1 MIEDGKIAVDNNVNI
16 KNEPHKLEKKQASI
30 DDEYNV
36 GVASKSFLSYFESVD
51 VRCLRLID
59 FVHPDEVSEF
69 KAFMSGKINGVSRR
83 IFRLKR
89 NTNEYRYNVVK
100 LCHEDNALKDKG
112 YRDIEIID
120 IEDTV
125 LLNEKIVSDLEKMR
139 LLFGMTDE
147 YMFNYNKVT
156 NVLKIFHYDELKR
169 VIDYNMD
176 IDEWSDEMLQ
186 KRYVADSE
194 RGLFKAFIIALK
206 DYNQS
211 ISTKINCSIRTHGN
225 IIETLRFTG
234 IYYNSSIEGEGEIIG
249 RILSDGATARSNE
262 ALELMDELQ
271 YDSLTK
277 VYNKK
282 AITEYAINTLKEN
295 KRNRTIIV
303 ILDVDHFKSVNDTYG
318 HMYGDKILARVGQRL
333 KEVVGEDGVVGRIGG
348 DEFMIVLNGIN
359 DDQMLRGVLR
369 AMRTQIKWEFSE
381 EFTDFMITCSIG
393 ASIYPNNGTDFEEL
407 FKKADHCLYIAKEK
421 GRDRYVFFR
430 DELHRESY
438 EASVEKKDSQ
448 SISSREN
455 KELEYLGKFF
465 AEVAIDREK
474 AIRDMFA
481 HMKTAYNIDSIDI
494 YYGDGLKAV
503 YSFGADADKND
514 DAMYVYSS
522 EFKEML
528 GNNRSINVSFLRK
541 IMDNAPDFCT
551 EMKKRSIL
559 STIQCIIG
567 SQDDIKGLIT
577 FNKKIEASQWADYE
591 VTCAEIAA
599 SYLRLFAE
607 NKI

>member
-186 KRYVADSE
+186 KRYVADNE

-234 IYYNSSIEGEGEIIG
+234 IYYNSGIEGEGEIIG

-607 NKI
+607 N

>member
-69 KAFMSGKINGVSRR
+69 KAFMGGKINGVSRR

-186 KRYVADSE
+186 KRYVADNE

-234 IYYNSSIEGEGEIIG
+234 IYYNSGIEGEGEIIG

-348 DEFMIVLNGIN
+348 DEFMIVLNGVN

>member
-186 KRYVADSE
+186 KRYVADNE

-234 IYYNSSIEGEGEIIG
+234 IYYNSGIEGEGEIIG

-282 AITEYAINTLKEN
+282 AITEYAINILKEN

>member
-100 LCHEDNALKDKG
+100 LCHEDNAFKDKG

-186 KRYVADSE
+186 KRYVADNE

-234 IYYNSSIEGEGEIIG
+234 IYYNSGIEGEGEIIG

-541 IMDNAPDFCT
+541 IMDSAPDFCT